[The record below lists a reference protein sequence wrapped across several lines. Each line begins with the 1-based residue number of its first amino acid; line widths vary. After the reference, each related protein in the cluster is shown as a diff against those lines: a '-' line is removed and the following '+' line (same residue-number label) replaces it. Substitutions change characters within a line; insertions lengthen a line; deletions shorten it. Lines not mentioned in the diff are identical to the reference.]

1 MLECSLDSIMAAME
15 HFDLLLILIIWR
27 DVIRSL
33 ASDPLRPLRAL
44 PVVACAAA
52 EQSIYPHHN
61 SWRSEPGRAM
71 EKRKTNGPDE
81 REREINGGSSS
92 SPRSPSKGSSGGEI
106 HQSYS
111 KHFNENYQ
119 FSKTLIGKLVERT
132 MLTSSLDQDKGQGQG
147 DSLVKFPPPL
157 IQEKKTTKKK
167 SDLFQDE
174 GKDSLSLLSIPPPMK
189 LPNNFLEVSST
200 FPQLQRSSHNKG
212 DGDGDDEN
220 EKPLLP
226 QPHPSSPV
234 FVGGQHLPEYSKL
247 KSKVANAKGFVDLSN
262 QNFGNHRI
270 VVFTEALAASE
281 KESEVQCLSLK
292 GNRLTDVGIC
302 EIVRQLNS
310 SLHKNLIFLDLSSNK
325 VTELDR
331 LAVSSSS

>member
-1 MLECSLDSIMAAME
+1 
-15 HFDLLLILIIWR
+15 
-27 DVIRSL
+27 
-33 ASDPLRPLRAL
+33 
-44 PVVACAAA
+44 
-52 EQSIYPHHN
+52 
-61 SWRSEPGRAM
+61 M

-325 VTELDR
+325 VTEPLRAYPHLLRSVALVQSLSEPISRHSTLCKGLFTIIFFFSISR
-331 LAVSSSS
+331 LFSQTQSF